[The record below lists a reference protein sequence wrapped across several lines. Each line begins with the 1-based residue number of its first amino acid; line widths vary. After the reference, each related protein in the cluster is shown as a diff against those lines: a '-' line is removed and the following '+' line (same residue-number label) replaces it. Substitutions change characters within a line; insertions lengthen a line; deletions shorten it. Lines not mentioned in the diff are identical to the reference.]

1 METTKIHFS
10 NGFGLEAGFLSGFLF
25 YLSYKKEKY
34 KCGSC
39 TAACL
44 VILKWEYL
52 VLLGFPEVLWAG
64 MDGAPSL

>member
-1 METTKIHFS
+1 MTKIHFS
-10 NGFGLEAGFLSGFLF
+10 KGFGLGAGFLCGFAF
-25 YLSYKKEKY
+25 YLSFKKEKY
-34 KCGSC
+34 KRSSC
-39 TAACL
+39 MAACL